1 MISIKNSLIIIA
13 IISFWSFTL
22 VYVEEEASEVWKY
35 IFAIIAVIST
45 CASHLLSIF
54 LQDKYKQ
61 KEDELEE
68 LKQQVIKL
76 QREISN
82 KTTKE

>member
-22 VYVEEEASEVWKY
+22 VYVEEEASEVWEY
-35 IFAIIAVIST
+35 VFAIIAIIST
-45 CASHLLSIF
+45 CASHLLSI
-54 LQDKYKQ
+54 LIQDKYKQ

-68 LKQQVIKL
+68 LKQEVLRLSQEL
-76 QREISN
+76 QKRDF
-82 KTTKE
+82 

>member
-1 MISIKNSLIIIA
+1 MISIKNSLILIA

-22 VYVEEEASEVWKY
+22 VYIEEAGEVWKY

-45 CASHLLSIF
+45 CASYLLSML

-68 LKQQVIKL
+68 LKQEVLRLSQEL
-76 QREISN
+76 QKRDF
-82 KTTKE
+82 